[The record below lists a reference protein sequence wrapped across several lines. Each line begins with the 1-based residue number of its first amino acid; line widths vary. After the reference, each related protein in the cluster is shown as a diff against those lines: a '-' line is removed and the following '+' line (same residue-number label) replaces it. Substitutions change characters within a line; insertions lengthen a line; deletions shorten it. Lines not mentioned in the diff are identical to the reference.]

1 MTTKYNK
8 PLPRLVNEAVSRPFW
23 DAAKRHELV
32 MPRCLNCSNMFFY
45 PREQCPNCYSDN
57 TEWVPVSGKG
67 RVYSYTV
74 VYQPANR
81 AFQEE
86 APYIFAIV
94 QLNEGP
100 RIPTNLLECEIDGV
114 ELEMPVEVVFDDV
127 TDDVT
132 LVKFKPA

>member
-1 MTTKYNK
+1 
-8 PLPRLVNEAVSRPFW
+8 
-23 DAAKRHELV
+23 
-32 MPRCLNCSNMFFY
+32 
-45 PREQCPNCYSDN
+45 
-57 TEWVPVSGKG
+57 
-67 RVYSYTV
+67 V

-86 APYIFAIV
+86 TPYIFAIV

>member
-1 MTTKYNK
+1 
-8 PLPRLVNEAVSRPFW
+8 
-23 DAAKRHELV
+23 
-32 MPRCLNCSNMFFY
+32 
-45 PREQCPNCYSDN
+45 
-57 TEWVPVSGKG
+57 
-67 RVYSYTV
+67 
-74 VYQPANR
+74 R

-86 APYIFAIV
+86 TPYIFAIV